1 MAKETKRTLSTHR
14 RRRDVAKASITRL
27 STRLKDLEA
36 DVSQPATIDHTQRM
50 QQKLDTLD
58 VDFRAHHHNVVD
70 LTDSERIHWPENK
83 TY

>member
-1 MAKETKRTLSTHR
+1 MAEETERALSTHR
-14 RRRDVAKASITRL
+14 RRRGVAKASITRL